1 MRVVRSTRRRTLF
14 FPSSQT
20 WENEGTVTTQRQ
32 KKKDQEQETTLKKK
46 KNREESFFCDE
57 RRLKMREVKFFERR
71 EIEKSQGETQHTAQN
86 GEVLLKI
93 AREKR
98 QKNSM
103 HRNWWILK
111 ILYYIQR
118 DRAAICARFLLFLC
132 TFYYELDSDLP
143 PIHDNLNDDHLLDQS
158 VSLSELN
165 PANGFPK

>member
-1 MRVVRSTRRRTLF
+1 M
-14 FPSSQT
+14 
-20 WENEGTVTTQRQ
+20 TTQRQ

-103 HRNWWILK
+103 HRN
-111 ILYYIQR
+111 
-118 DRAAICARFLLFLC
+118 
-132 TFYYELDSDLP
+132 
-143 PIHDNLNDDHLLDQS
+143 
-158 VSLSELN
+158 
-165 PANGFPK
+165 